1 TIRISNLMAFDAKAF
16 GNWGCQPELYP
27 ELLEKVVAGAVDLES
42 TTELRKLSEISE
54 VFEAGHHGKLGARV
68 VLVPDE
74 YWGGN

>member
-1 TIRISNLMAFDAKAF
+1 M
-16 GNWGCQPELYP
+16 
-27 ELLEKVVAGAVDLES
+27 DLES